1 MIYSLLYE
9 FCFAIIKILSVFVPK
24 IKKFLKSRERISKD
38 IRHFNNSKN
47 NFVIWVHCSSM
58 GEFEQVKPLLKKI
71 KRFKPTTDF
80 VITFFS
86 ESGYSS
92 AIKYSDAKIIT
103 YLPFDRKKELNHFL
117 NKIKPKALLLVKNE
131 FWPNLVRCV
140 HKADIKIFSIS
151 SNFRRSQIFFSSFSF
166 GMVSILKKINY
177 FFVVNEN
184 DKLLLKSL
192 NILNVQVT
200 GDTRFD
206 RVLENSNNYK
216 IDKTIRRFLKNSNNF
231 IIGSS
236 WMEDNKILLSSCDNN
251 TPLKWIIAPHKIDSK
266 SISDL
271 EKLIPIDYAKWST
284 FDFKTDFNKKVLI
297 VDEIGVLSSLYKF
310 SKFAYVGGGMGNKGL
325 HNTLEP
331 AVFGIPIIIGKNFSR
346 YPEALEMYKLGGIL
360 SVSTKNEFRTV
371 WEKLTKN
378 EKICLKM
385 GRVNYDFV
393 RGRLGSTD
401 KIISYLNQY
410 LIGIKYLGSLLIYSF
425 TN

>member
-9 FCFAIIKILSVFVPK
+9 FCFAIIKILSLFTPK
-24 IKKFLKSRERISKD
+24 IKKFLKSRDRISKD
-38 IRHFNNSKN
+38 IKHFNNSKN
-47 NFVIWVHCSSM
+47 SFVIWVHCSSM
-58 GEFEQVKPLLKKI
+58 GEFEQIKPLLKKI
-71 KRFKPTTDF
+71 KRFKPIADF

-86 ESGYSS
+86 ESGYGS
-92 AIKYSDAKIIT
+92 AIKFSDAKIIT
-103 YLPFDRKKELNHFL
+103 YLPFDRKKEINQFII
-117 NKIKPKALLLVKNE
+117 KIKPKALLLVKNE
-131 FWPNLVRCV
+131 FWPNLIRYV
-140 HKADIKIFSIS
+140 HKAGIKIFSVS
-151 SNFRRSQIFFSSFSF
+151 SNFRRSQVFFNSFSF
-166 GMVSILKKINY
+166 GMVSVLKKISY

-192 NILNVQVT
+192 NISNVQVT

-216 IDKTIRRFLKNSNNF
+216 IDKTIKRFLKNSNNF

-236 WMEDNKILLSSCDNN
+236 WMVDNKLLLSSCDNN

-284 FDFKTDFNKKVLI
+284 FDFKSDFYKKVLI
-297 VDEIGVLSSLYKF
+297 VDEIGILSSLYKF

-331 AVFGIPIIIGKNFSR
+331 AVFGIPIIIGKNFRR

-360 SVSTKNEFRTV
+360 SISTKNEFKTI
-371 WEKLTKN
+371 WEKLKKN
-378 EKICLKM
+378 EKTCLKM
-385 GRVNYDFV
+385 GKINYDFV
-393 RGRLGSTD
+393 RRRAGSTD
-401 KIISYLNQY
+401 KIISYLTQNF
-410 LIGIKYLGSLLIYSF
+410 I
-425 TN
+425 

>member
-1 MIYSLLYE
+1 MIYSLFYE
-9 FCFAIIKILSVFVPK
+9 CSLIIVKIFSFFIPR
-24 IKKFLKSRERISKD
+24 IKRFLNTRNRILED
-38 IRHFNNSKN
+38 IKNFNNSKN
-47 NFVIWVHCSSM
+47 DFVIWVHCSSM
-58 GEFEQVKPLLKKI
+58 GEFEQIKPLLKKI
-71 KRFKPTTDF
+71 KKFKPITVF

-86 ESGYSS
+86 ESGYRS
-92 AIKYSDAKIIT
+92 AINFSDAKIIT
-103 YLPFDRKKELNHFL
+103 YLPFDRKKELNHFI

-131 FWPNLVRCV
+131 FWPNLIRCV
-140 HKADIKIFSIS
+140 HKAGIKIFSIS
-151 SNFRRSQIFFSSFSF
+151 ANFRRSQVFFSSFSF
-166 GMVSILKKINY
+166 GMVSVLKKINY

-184 DKLLLKSL
+184 DKLLLKGL
-192 NILNVQVT
+192 NISNVQVT

-236 WMEDNKILLSSCDNN
+236 WMVDNKILLSSCDNN

-266 SISDL
+266 SIADL

-284 FDFKTDFNKKVLI
+284 FDFESDFNKKVLI
-297 VDEIGVLSSLYKF
+297 VDEIGILSSLYKF

-331 AVFGIPIIIGKNFSR
+331 AVFGIPIIIGKNFRR

-360 SVSTKNEFRTV
+360 SVSTKNEFRTI

-378 EKICLKM
+378 EKICLEM
-385 GRVNYDFV
+385 GIVNYDFV
-393 RGRLGSTD
+393 RRRVGSTD

-410 LIGIKYLGSLLIYSF
+410 LI
-425 TN
+425 

>member
-9 FCFAIIKILSVFVPK
+9 FCFAIIKILSLFTPK
-24 IKKFLKSRERISKD
+24 IKKFLKSRDRISKD
-38 IRHFNNSKN
+38 IKHFNNSKN
-47 NFVIWVHCSSM
+47 SFVIWVHCSSM
-58 GEFEQVKPLLKKI
+58 GEFEQIKPLLKKI
-71 KRFKPTTDF
+71 KRFKPIADF

-86 ESGYSS
+86 ESGYGS
-92 AIKYSDAKIIT
+92 AIKFSDAKIIT
-103 YLPFDRKKELNHFL
+103 YLPFDRKKEINQFII
-117 NKIKPKALLLVKNE
+117 KIKPKALLLVKNE
-131 FWPNLVRCV
+131 FWPNLIRYV
-140 HKADIKIFSIS
+140 HKAGIKIFSVS
-151 SNFRRSQIFFSSFSF
+151 SNFRRSQVFFNSFSF
-166 GMVSILKKINY
+166 GMVSVLKKISY

-192 NILNVQVT
+192 NISNVQVT

-216 IDKTIRRFLKNSNNF
+216 IDKTIKRFLKNSNNF

-236 WMEDNKILLSSCDNN
+236 WMVDNKLLLSSCDNN

-284 FDFKTDFNKKVLI
+284 FDFKSDFYKKVLI
-297 VDEIGVLSSLYKF
+297 VDEIGILSSLYKF

-331 AVFGIPIIIGKNFSR
+331 AVFGIPIIIGKNFRR

-360 SVSTKNEFRTV
+360 SISTKNEFKTI
-371 WEKLTKN
+371 WEKLKKN
-378 EKICLKM
+378 EKTCLKM
-385 GRVNYDFV
+385 GKINYDFV
-393 RGRLGSTD
+393 RRRAGSTD
-401 KIISYLNQY
+401 KIIYYLTQNF
-410 LIGIKYLGSLLIYSF
+410 I
-425 TN
+425 